1 MKQKDSEKKL
11 TGARGFDE
19 YYKALYGERWPVLKE
34 ALFRE
39 NIYVELSWNRE
50 SYFMDPGSIVAAM
63 CLPVDGA
70 EKLLDLCAAPGGKTL
85 VLAGIKNKECSLKS
99 NERSAP
105 RKARLDKVV
114 ESVLPEEVLPAVV
127 TSHSDGA
134 LWCKRESEAY
144 DSILLDAPC
153 SSERHVLADS
163 KYLNDWSPSRIRTL
177 SMEQWSLMSSA
188 WRLLR
193 KEGFL
198 LYGTCALSRDENDG
212 VVAKLLK
219 KFDDGEVCSLE
230 YISGIFARNV
240 SVFSGTMKSELS
252 ENVSEYLK
260 KIFSLAVKTEYG
272 FHIRPDCAEGAGPL
286 YFSLIKKINKN

>member
-1 MKQKDSEKKL
+1 
-11 TGARGFDE
+11 
-19 YYKALYGERWPVLKE
+19 
-34 ALFRE
+34 
-39 NIYVELSWNRE
+39 
-50 SYFMDPGSIVAAM
+50 MDPGSIAAAM
-63 CLPVDGA
+63 CLPVEGA
-70 EKLLDLCAAPGGKTL
+70 SVLLDMCAAPGGKTL
-85 VLAGIKNKECSLKS
+85 VLSGIKNSDCILKS

-114 ESVLPEEVLPAVV
+114 ESVLPEEISSAVV

-163 KYLNDWSPSRIRTL
+163 RYLDDWSPSRIRSL

-188 WRLLR
+188 WRLLK

-212 VVAKLLK
+212 VVSKLLK
-219 KFDDGEVCSLE
+219 KFDDAEICSGEYVHEIFLHNVSSF
-230 YISGIFARNV
+230 SGI
-240 SVFSGTMKSELS
+240 MKSERA
-252 ENVSEYLK
+252 ENVCDYLK
-260 KIFSLAVKTEYG
+260 KIFSLAVQTEFG
-272 FHIRPDCAEGAGPL
+272 FHIRPDCADGAGPL